1 MGYAMDTYL
10 WVCLIIFMAGLT
22 QGLSGFGSVLLSIP
36 LLAIFLDIKTVIPLT
51 ALVGLSMSLV
61 LLFHLRPY
69 LDWKKIYPL
78 LIAAIPGIPLGV
90 IFLKKLDKTVILCV
104 LGIVLIAYSLYSLLS
119 RSTGKRIRGHWAYPF
134 GFIAGCLGGAFGAT
148 GPAVIVYTSLQTWS
162 KDQIKVTLQGF
173 FVISSAIIVLFQAL
187 NGLTTITVL
196 RFYGVSLP
204 MLILGTYVG
213 SLFYGMIR
221 EETYRRV
228 MFVLLGFLGAFM
240 IYRV

>member
-1 MGYAMDTYL
+1 MQIYI
-10 WVCLIIFMAGLT
+10 WVCLITFLASLT

-36 LLAIFLDIKTVIPLT
+36 LLAIFLDIKTLIPLT
-51 ALVGLSMSLV
+51 ALIGLSMSLI

-69 LDWKKIYPL
+69 LDLKKIYPL

-90 IFLKKLDKTVILCV
+90 ILLKKLDKTVILCV

-119 RSTGKRIRGHWAYPF
+119 GSTGKRIRGYWAYPF

-148 GPAVIVYTSLQTWS
+148 GPAVIIYTSLQTWS

-173 FVISSAIIVLFQAL
+173 FVISYAVVVFFQAL

-196 RFYGVSLP
+196 LFYGVSLP

-228 MFVLLGFLGAFM
+228 MFVLLGFLGVFM
-240 IYRV
+240 IYRA

>member
-1 MGYAMDTYL
+1 MQIYI

-36 LLAIFLDIKTVIPLT
+36 LLAIFLDIKTVVPLT
-51 ALVGLSMSLV
+51 ALIGLSMSLV
-61 LLFHLRPY
+61 LLFQLRPY

-78 LIAAIPGIPLGV
+78 LIAAIPGIPVGV
-90 IFLKKLDKTVILCV
+90 IFLIRLDSTVILSV
-104 LGIVLIAYSLYSLLS
+104 LGVTLVAYSLYSLLW
-119 RSTGKRIRGHWAYPF
+119 RSTGKRIHGHWAYPF

-162 KDQIKVTLQGF
+162 KDHVKVTLQGF
-173 FVISSAIIVLFQAL
+173 FVISYAVVVFFQAL
-187 NGLTTITVL
+187 NGLTTFTVL
-196 RFYGVSLP
+196 LFCGVSLP

-213 SLFYGMIR
+213 YLFYGMIR

-228 MFVLLGFLGAFM
+228 MFILLGFPGAFL

>member
-104 LGIVLIAYSLYSLLS
+104 LGIVLIVYSLYSLLS
-119 RSTGKRIRGHWAYPF
+119 RSTGKRISGHWAYPF

-148 GPAVIVYTSLQTWS
+148 GPAVIVYTSLQTWN

-173 FVISSAIIVLFQAL
+173 FVISGAIVVLFQAL
-187 NGLTTITVL
+187 NGLTTFTVW

-213 SLFYGMIR
+213 SLFYGMIK

>member
-10 WVCLIIFMAGLT
+10 WVCLIFFMAGLT
-22 QGLSGFGSVLLSIP
+22 KGLSGFGSVLLSIP

-61 LLFHLRPY
+61 LLFQLRRY
-69 LDWKKIYPL
+69 LEWKKIYPL

-90 IFLKKLDKTVILCV
+90 VFLKKLDKAVVLYV
-104 LGIVLIAYSLYSLLS
+104 LGVVLIVYSLYSLLW
-119 RSTGKRIRGHWAYPF
+119 RSTEKRIHGYWAYPL
-134 GFIAGCLGGAFGAT
+134 GFLAGCLGGAFGAT
-148 GPAVIVYTSLQTWS
+148 GPAAIVYTSLQTWS

-173 FVISSAIIVLFQAL
+173 FVISGLIVVFFQAI
-187 NGLTTITVL
+187 NGLMTFTVFL
-196 RFYGVSLP
+196 FYGISLP
-204 MLILGTYVG
+204 MLILGTYIG

>member
-1 MGYAMDTYL
+1 MQIYI

-51 ALVGLSMSLV
+51 ALIGLSMSLV

-104 LGIVLIAYSLYSLLS
+104 LGIILVAYSLYSLLS
-119 RSTGKRIRGHWAYPF
+119 RSGEKRISGHWAYVF
-134 GFIAGCLGGAFGAT
+134 GFLAGCLGAT
-148 GPAVIVYTSLQTWS
+148 RRYHRELKRISR
-162 KDQIKVTLQGF
+162 KVG
-173 FVISSAIIVLFQAL
+173 
-187 NGLTTITVL
+187 
-196 RFYGVSLP
+196 R
-204 MLILGTYVG
+204 
-213 SLFYGMIR
+213 
-221 EETYRRV
+221 
-228 MFVLLGFLGAFM
+228 
-240 IYRV
+240 

>member
-22 QGLSGFGSVLLSIP
+22 QGLSGFGSILLSIP
-36 LLAIFLDIKTVIPLT
+36 LLAIFLDIKIVIPLT

-119 RSTGKRIRGHWAYPF
+119 RSTGKRISGHWAYPF
-134 GFIAGCLGGAFGAT
+134 GFMAGCLGGAFGAT
-148 GPAVIVYTSLQTWS
+148 GPAVIVYTSLQAWS

-173 FVISSAIIVLFQAL
+173 FVISGAIIVLFQAL
-187 NGLTTITVL
+187 NGLTNFTVL
-196 RFYGVSLP
+196 LFYGVSLP